1 MDCELFWLYGSWST
15 CSQNMLLNVTTVS
28 SNPSSGDFVHWML
41 LRISQL
47 LMDSSGTHD
56 GIVDAICS

>member
-47 LMDSSGTHD
+47 LMDSSGTQ
-56 GIVDAICS
+56 